1 MTVRY
6 FTVDEANAL
15 LPEISALMESL
26 QARRANVIESRQQ
39 MVELLSRQHSDV
51 GGPAASALVQ
61 DFIAIED
68 LARRIRSYGCLIK
81 DLNSGLVDFL
91 SKRGEREVYLCWR
104 FGEPRV
110 AFYHDLHT
118 GFVGRQPL

>member
-15 LPEISALMESL
+15 LPEISELMESL
-26 QARRANVIESRQQ
+26 QARRTRVVESRQH
-39 MVELLSRQHSDV
+39 MVELLSKRRSDV
-51 GGPAASALVQ
+51 GGPVASALVQ

-68 LARRIRSYGCLIK
+68 LARQIKSYGCLIK
-81 DLNSGLVDFL
+81 DLNTGLVDFL
-91 SKRGEREVYLCWR
+91 SKRGDREVYLCWR

-110 AFYHDLHT
+110 AFYHELHT
-118 GFVGRQPL
+118 GFAGRHPI

>member
-6 FTVDEANAL
+6 FTVDEANTL
-15 LPEISALMESL
+15 LPEISSLMESL
-26 QARRANVIESRQQ
+26 HARRASVIESKQD
-39 MVELLSRQHSDV
+39 MVELLSKQQSDV
-51 GGPAASALVQ
+51 GGPVASALVQ

-68 LARRIRSYGCLIK
+68 LARQIRSYGCLVK

-91 SKRGEREVYLCWR
+91 SKRGDREVYLCWR

-110 AFYHDLHT
+110 AFYHELHT
-118 GFVGRQPL
+118 GFAGRRPL

>member
-15 LPEISALMESL
+15 LPEISSLMESL
-26 QARRANVIESRQQ
+26 QARRANVVESRQH
-39 MVELLSRQHSDV
+39 MVELFSRRQSDV
-51 GGPAASALVQ
+51 GGPVASALVQ
-61 DFIAIED
+61 DFVAIEG
-68 LARRIRSYGCLIK
+68 LARRIRSYGCVIK

-91 SKRGEREVYLCWR
+91 SKRDDREVYLCWR

-110 AFYHDLHT
+110 AFYHELHT
-118 GFVGRQPL
+118 GLAGRLPL